1 MNTEE
6 LRMAD
11 NAISHIAKLLQMAIL
26 TGTDIMDHL
35 RSAIFVAH
43 EGQVDIHP
51 DYQETF
57 NASIQEMVEALE
69 ILNED

>member
-6 LRMAD
+6 LKMTD

-26 TGTDIMDHL
+26 TGTDIMDNL
-35 RSAIFVAH
+35 RAATFVVH
-43 EGQVDIHP
+43 KGTLDIHP

-57 NASIQEMVEALE
+57 DENIQNMVESL
-69 ILNED
+69 DG